1 MTCSGCGV
9 DRLTLHDVS
18 ERWIRE
24 LPVLDANCW
33 LLVKRRRVA
42 CPECGPKLEE
52 LPWLPKYARVTQ
64 RLAESAARLCCLLPI
79 KQVAEYFQLSWS
91 TVKQIDKSTLLEEF
105 GEAQLDD
112 VEQIAIDEFAIQK
125 GHRYATVVIEPNT
138 RRVLWVGRGRAREDV
153 RPFFELL
160 GEAGCQRLKAC
171 AMDMSAA
178 YANELKVHC
187 PQCEIVYDLFHVVAK
202 FAREVIDRVRVDEA
216 NRLRDDKQARQ
227 VIQGSRWLLLRNKE
241 NVSPTDRVRLEE
253 LLQANRKLLKVYV
266 LKDDLKHLWDYR
278 YRGAAENFWES
289 WYRRAIYS
297 KIAPLK
303 KFARNLKEH
312 IPGILSHCRWPLHTS
327 VLEGIN
333 NKIKVI
339 KRMAFGF
346 RDHEYFFLKIK
357 QAFPGIQSLFVG
369 LSNGIVVRL
378 KTTQRRHIFL
388 CAV

>member
-266 LKDDLKHLWDYR
+266 LKDDLKHSATVW
-278 YRGAAENFWES
+278 
-289 WYRRAIYS
+289 
-297 KIAPLK
+297 PP
-303 KFARNLKEH
+303 RNLE
-312 IPGILSHCRWPLHTS
+312 
-327 VLEGIN
+327 LEAWKGMRCW
-333 NKIKVI
+333 V
-339 KRMAFGF
+339 A
-346 RDHEYFFLKIK
+346 
-357 QAFPGIQSLFVG
+357 
-369 LSNGIVVRL
+369 
-378 KTTQRRHIFL
+378 
-388 CAV
+388 AV